1 MMIFT
6 ACLWWLRSLNW
17 KWIQL
22 GRECDT
28 MLTKCTNFM
37 NTVFCPIIAKNELR
51 SFKIVSHLWLITYDF
66 QIQIANWGSNR
77 LWDSHPRYISQIGCC
92 FQNSRDGKQVDYLAV
107 TALSLMF
114 VSRGWKSVKH
124 PNATLD
130 VFECC
135 QKKIFT
141 LSTWRTNWNLNIWL
155 LQPLNASFFWDV
167 PYKCSIKNHSKY
179 HLSRVSKK

>member
-1 MMIFT
+1 M
-6 ACLWWLRSLNW
+6 
-17 KWIQL
+17 
-22 GRECDT
+22 
-28 MLTKCTNFM
+28 
-37 NTVFCPIIAKNELR
+37 
-51 SFKIVSHLWLITYDF
+51 TYYVRL
-66 QIQIANWGSNR
+66 SNR
-77 LWDSHPRYISQIGCC
+77 QIRDSHPRYISQIGCC

-130 VFECC
+130 VFKCC

-179 HLSRVSKK
+179 HLSRISKKITKVWHKIEPNSFFFLSHQKTIWIEQTQT